1 LHLLIAAILAIALQ
15 SAHLTHSS
23 KATPMKNAI
32 NTTPSLVNE
41 QNAADVSALDV
52 ITLSDAEVSE
62 ISGGGGMVNLN

>member
-1 LHLLIAAILAIALQ
+1 
-15 SAHLTHSS
+15 
-23 KATPMKNAI
+23 MKNAI

-62 ISGGGGMVNLN
+62 ISGGGGMENLN